1 MKMNNS
7 KLEISTLAL
16 NEDKEKLTSIYGTID
31 SHKSWCLKAGAGSG
45 KTYSLVESIKYI
57 ARNYGLSLKYN
68 NQKIACITYTNIAA
82 EEIENRIGNNDIV
95 IVSTIH
101 EFVWNIIEKYQAQLK
116 NYVIRDIKKEKITLK
131 NDIEALQ
138 ASEELTKEDINS
150 IIKIESEFWKHQHD
164 DASTFKSFFNNIVVD
179 KEIRS
184 ASRVKNIIKKSVK
197 LNKLEALTEKNYPKK
212 VSYNPRYNSNN
223 LAKFR
228 ITHDDILKY
237 FKNMIED
244 YEMFRKILCNEYPYI
259 LVDEYQ
265 DTNKNIIEGLEIL
278 IGYANDNYL
287 DFCVGYYGD
296 EMQAIYKDNNDD
308 MLNLTS
314 KLYNIIHSKYNWRS
328 AKSIIEFANKIREDN
343 LKQSSIYKDN
353 YGKRILFIENDFAS
367 TSQLEFFRDKW
378 NVSKDNPLHVFVL
391 KNKTV
396 AEYNDFLSVFT
407 YFESMVPNNEL
418 RNYVLSNDKFR
429 LGEVAVTLINLTEF
443 VLKIINDNKSVML
456 NSFISKDVANKL
468 NYNIIKYINQKI
480 LKIREKLL
488 GTNQTLEQVLNIVF
502 DSSDDSMAIW
512 KSINKEVALVN
523 LQEFN
528 LNYIDSVDNLKKY
541 LSSKFSEKDLESVYS
556 ILKVNM
562 QEFYN
567 WFNYINRNYGRKD
580 IIYHTF
586 HGTKGSEFDNVVIV
600 INDTFD
606 RKNFFKT
613 IYSENDIK
621 SEVFRNLFYVAVTR
635 ARKNLAIISNQL
647 NEYKEQLKKEFDGLL
662 DFKE

>member
-1 MKMNNS
+1 MNNG
-7 KLEISTLAL
+7 KLDIFIDNDT
-16 NEDKEKLTSIYGTID
+16 KKLMSIYEAID
-31 SHKSWCLKAGAGSG
+31 NHTSWCLKAGAGSG

-57 ARNYGLSLKYN
+57 VRSCGQSLKYN
-68 NQKIACITYTNIAA
+68 NQKIACITYTNVAA
-82 EEIENRIGNNDIV
+82 NEIKNRIGNNDIV
-95 IVSTIH
+95 SVSTIH
-101 EFVWNIIEKYQAQLK
+101 EFVWKIIEKYQEQLK
-116 NYVIRDIKKEKITLK
+116 KYVIQDIGKQKIILK
-131 NDIEALQ
+131 VDIGTLQ
-138 ASEELTKEDINS
+138 ASEELTEEDIAS
-150 IIKIESEFWKHQHD
+150 IIKVEPEFWKYQNA
-164 DASTFKSFFNNIVVD
+164 DASTFKNYLNCIVANKKIKSVN
-179 KEIRS
+179 
-184 ASRVKNIIKKSVK
+184 RVKNIIKKTIK
-197 LNKLEALTEKNYPKK
+197 LNKLEALNEFNYPKK

-228 ITHDDILKY
+228 LNHNDILMY

-265 DTNKNIIEGLEIL
+265 DTNKNVIESLERL
-278 IGYANDNYL
+278 IVYAKDNHIN
-287 DFCVGYYGD
+287 FCIGYYGD
-296 EMQAIYKDNNDD
+296 EMQAIYKENNDD
-308 MLNLTS
+308 MINLNPL
-314 KLYNIIHSKYNWRS
+314 LYNIIQSKYNWRS
-328 AKSIIEFANKIREDN
+328 TRSIIQFANKIRNDD
-343 LKQSSIYKDN
+343 LQQSSIYKDN
-353 YGKRILFIENDFAS
+353 NGEKVSFFDENFNN
-367 TSQLEFFRDKW
+367 TNQLESFRDKW
-378 NVSKDNPLHVFVL
+378 NISKDNPLHVFVL

-396 AEYNDFLSVFT
+396 AEYNEFLSVFT
-407 YFESMVPNNEL
+407 YFESMVSNNDL

-443 VLKIINDNKSVML
+443 ALKIINDDKSVML

-468 NYNIIKYINQKI
+468 NYNTIKYINQKI
-480 LKIREKLL
+480 LKIRKKLL
-488 GTNQTLEQVLNIVF
+488 STNQTLEQALNIVF
-502 DSSDDSMAIW
+502 DYADDSMAIW
-512 KSINKEVALVN
+512 KSIIDEVVLVN
-523 LQEFN
+523 LEEFN

-541 LSSKFSEKDLESVYS
+541 LSYKFSDKDLEGAYS

-567 WFNYINRNYGRKD
+567 WFNYINRNYGRKN

-635 ARKNLAIISNQL
+635 SRKNLAIISNQL
-647 NEYKEQLKKEFDGLL
+647 NEYKEQFKKEFDGLL